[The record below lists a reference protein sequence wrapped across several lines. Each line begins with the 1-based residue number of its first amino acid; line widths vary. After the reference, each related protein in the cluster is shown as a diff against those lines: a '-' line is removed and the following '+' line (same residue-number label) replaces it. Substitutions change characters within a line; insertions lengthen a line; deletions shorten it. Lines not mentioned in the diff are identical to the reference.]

1 MRKNICK
8 NICKFKNTYVSLQRQ
23 IIRTSNNI
31 KHINSMKAL
40 NKQQETYLYLV
51 LQFRF
56 IKPIENMLE
65 NLNDGTYKYG
75 DSQAMKTLNET
86 LQECVNCL
94 LECYNIKMSCPQV
107 KGKLN
112 RESKE
117 QFIKYFNQ
125 LKEVYQDYA
134 NAL

>member
-1 MRKNICK
+1 MH
-8 NICKFKNTYVSLQRQ
+8 RQ
-23 IIRTSNNI
+23 NDRTSNNI

>member
-1 MRKNICK
+1 MH
-8 NICKFKNTYVSLQRQ
+8 RQ
-23 IIRTSNNI
+23 NDRTSNNI

-40 NKQQETYLYLV
+40 NKQQETYLYLS

-56 IKPIENMLE
+56 INPIERMIE
-65 NLNDGTYKYG
+65 NLNDGTYRYG
-75 DSQAMKTLNET
+75 DNNAMNVLNDT

-94 LECYNIKMSCPQV
+94 LECYNIKMSCPQI
-107 KGKLN
+107 KGTLN
-112 RESKE
+112 KESKE